1 MGYDR
6 AIQLQNVALQLGMQ
20 YQAADKWGVY
30 RLLKDF
36 RLFRRGGRRK
46 ITNLLSQR
54 EGGLESETFIFDYRY
69 VISSGKSSRVYK
81 QTVFFMHSKQLG
93 LPQFLLQ
100 PETFFHKVGQLLGM
114 QDIDFEQYPL
124 FSKQYLLRGED
135 EDYIRASLPDKAL
148 QFFTLEKGW
157 SLEGLNYYL
166 VFYKDNHLMLPSQI
180 MHFYRK
186 GMYLHE
192 ILAAEQPR

>member
-20 YQAADKWGVY
+20 YSPNDNWGLY

-36 RLFRRGGRRK
+36 RLFQKGGRRK
-46 ITNLLSQR
+46 ITNLLHQR
-54 EGGLESETFIFDYRY
+54 EGSLETEAYIFDYRY
-69 VISSGKSSRVYK
+69 VISTGKSARVFK
-81 QTVFFMHSKQLG
+81 QTVFFMHSKKLG

-124 FSKQYLLRGED
+124 FSNQYLLRGED
-135 EDYIRASLPDKAL
+135 EDYIRASFPEKAL
-148 QFFTLEKGW
+148 QFFTIEKNW
-157 SLEGLNYYL
+157 TLEGLNYYL
-166 VFYKDNHLMLPSQI
+166 VLYRKNHLMLPSQVLD
-180 MHFYRK
+180 FYRK
-186 GMYLHE
+186 GMHLHH
-192 ILAAEQPR
+192 ILSSETLA

>member
-6 AIQLQNVALQLGMQ
+6 ANQLQNVALQLGMK
-20 YQAADKWGVY
+20 YQAADEWGVY

-36 RLFRRGGRRK
+36 RLFRRGGQRK
-46 ITNLLSQR
+46 MTNLLSQR
-54 EGGLESETFIFDYRY
+54 EGWLESEAYIFDYRY
-69 VISSGKSSRVYK
+69 VISTGKSSRVYK
-81 QTVFFMHSKQLG
+81 QTVFFMHSKKLG

-124 FSKQYLLRGED
+124 FSKQYLLRAED

-157 SLEGLNYYL
+157 TLEGLNYYL

-192 ILAAEQPR
+192 ILSAEPLR